1 MQFLCHVDDTEVSK
15 DNTAV
20 ESVFVPEDCDTSS
33 ESAASDTSSSASD
46 DGESSSNPKNK
57 KSKKHGK

>member
-20 ESVFVPEDCDTSS
+20 ESVFVAEDCDTSS

-46 DGESSSNPKNK
+46 DGESSSNPKNN
-57 KSKKHGK
+57 